1 MLNDAAL
8 QEVIKPMVIKYGEN
22 VILQI
27 LENAESNIKNE
38 NIFLWFKLQL
48 VEAMLDT
55 DLEFFQERDF
65 ENSFLERKE
74 LTKKQQAAKA
84 ARAARREEK

>member
-74 LTKKQQAAKA
+74 LTKKQQAARA
-84 ARAARREEK
+84 ARAARKEEK

>member
-74 LTKKQQAAKA
+74 LTKKQQAARV
-84 ARAARREEK
+84 ARAARKEEK